1 MFRRTKTVLE
11 KLRHVRLKG
20 QHLCRRQ
27 RGTAVAVEKALQ
39 YTAGQQI
46 HGFTV
51 KEVVAVPDLFLTAI
65 KLTHDRT
72 GAQYLHAAR
81 DDPNNLFSVQFRTTP
96 MDSTGVPH
104 ILEHTV
110 LCGSQKYPCRDPFFK
125 MLNRSLSTFMNAFTA
140 SDYTMYPFST
150 QNAKDFQ
157 NLLSVYLDAV
167 FFPCLREQD
176 FWQEGWRLENEDPT
190 NASSP
195 LVFKG
200 VVFNEMK
207 GAFSDNESVYA
218 QHLQNKLYPDHT
230 YSVVSGGEP
239 LAIPDLTWE
248 QLKQF
253 HATHYHPSNA
263 RFFTYGDLPLEQHL
277 KQIDQEA
284 LSKFQRIH
292 PNTQVPSQPHWTSPR
307 EERVTCSPDV
317 MAPDASRQNT
327 LCISYL
333 LGDITDTFEAFNL
346 NLLSSLMTSGPNAP
360 FYKALIEPKIGSDF
374 SSVVGYD
381 GSTKEASFSVGL
393 QGMAEEDEQKVK
405 NIIHQTIDDII
416 QTGFEDERIEALLHK
431 IEIQMKHQSTN
442 FGLALASYIA
452 SSWNHDGDPVEL
464 LQINDN
470 VLKFRQAMKE
480 NPRFLQD
487 KVQHY
492 FRDNTHRLTLSMGP
506 DNSYMDKR
514 ASAEE
519 QKLQEKISA
528 LSDSDRKDIFDKG
541 LQLLDAQ
548 SKSQDASCL
557 PALKVSDIAP
567 TIPFTPLQM
576 TQAGGVALQLCEQPT
591 NGLVYFRAMC
601 SLNTLPED
609 LKVYVPLFCS
619 VITKMGCGSM
629 DYRQQAQQMELR
641 TGDMSVSPQII
652 PDCIHMDTFE
662 QGVFLSSS
670 CLERNLPDMFRL
682 WGDIFNNPHFDDQ
695 ERLRVLVMMS
705 AQELA
710 NGISYSGHMYA
721 MTRAGQHLTP
731 AGELQETFDGM
742 DQVKF
747 MKRIAEMSDLTPVIR
762 MLPRIKKHLLNPNNM
777 RCAINTTPHQM
788 SQSVDHLE
796 TFMKDVAGNR
806 KLFKAVRPNVT
817 ERPLDVLNVSGA
829 SKKLVAEPNF
839 QPCHMK
845 TFFPLPFPVN
855 FVSESIRTVPYSHQD
870 YASLCVLA
878 RMMTAKFLHGEIRE
892 KGGAYGGGAKMGG
905 GGLFSFYSYRD
916 PNSVQT
922 LSAFNKGVDW
932 AKLGKFN
939 QQDIDEAKLSVFSA
953 VDSPVAPSS
962 KGMSLF
968 LRGITDEMKQQ
979 HRRRLFDVTRQNLLD
994 VADRYLSVG
1003 NKTCGVCVLGP
1014 ENDAIGKDPSWVV
1027 K

>member
-1 MFRRTKTVLE
+1 MFRQTKALFE
-11 KLRHVRLKG
+11 KLRHVRLKVP
-20 QHLCRRQ
+20 HLSWRQ
-27 RGTAVAVEKALQ
+27 RSTAAAVEKALQ

-65 KLTHDRT
+65 KLTHDKT

-190 NASSP
+190 DASSP

-207 GAFSDNESVYA
+207 GAFSDNERLYA

-230 YSVVSGGEP
+230 YSVVYGGEP

-248 QLKQF
+248 QLKHF

-292 PNTQVPSQPHWTSPR
+292 PDTRVPSQPHWTSPR
-307 EERVTCSPDV
+307 EEHVTCGPDA
-317 MAPDASRQNT
+317 MAPDAARQNT
-327 LCISYL
+327 LCVSFL
-333 LGDITDTFEAFNL
+333 LGDITDTFEAFTL
-346 NLLSSLMTSGPNAP
+346 SLLSSLMTAGPNAP
-360 FYKALIEPKIGSDF
+360 FYKALIEPKIGTDF

-381 GSTKEASFSVGL
+381 GSTKEASFSIGL
-393 QGMAEEDEQKVK
+393 QGMAEGDAEKVK
-405 NIIHQTIDDII
+405 NVIHQTIDDII
-416 QTGFEDERIEALLHK
+416 ETGFEDERIEALLHK

-442 FGLALASYIA
+442 FGLSLASYIA

-470 VLKFRQAMKE
+470 VRKFRRALEE
-480 NPRFLQD
+480 NPHFLQD
-487 KVQHY
+487 KVRHY
-492 FRDNTHRLTLSMGP
+492 FKDNTHRLTLSMSP
-506 DNSYMDKR
+506 DDSYLDKQ
-514 ASAEE
+514 ASAE
-519 QKLQEKISA
+519 QRKLQEKISA
-528 LSDSDRKDIFDKG
+528 LSDSDKEDIYEKG
-541 LQLLDAQ
+541 LLLLDAQ
-548 SKSQDASCL
+548 SKTQDASCL

-567 TIPFTPLQM
+567 TIAVTPVHM
-576 TQAGGVALQLCEQPT
+576 TDAGGVALQLCEQPT

-609 LKVYVPLFCS
+609 LKLYVPLFCS
-619 VITKMGCGSM
+619 VITKMGCGSL
-629 DYRQQAQQMELR
+629 DYRQQAQQMDLR
-641 TGDMSVSPQII
+641 TGDMSVSPQVI
-652 PDCIHMDTFE
+652 PDCTHMDTLE
-662 QGVFLSSS
+662 QGVLLSSS

-682 WGDIFNNPHFDDQ
+682 WGDIFNSPRFDDR
-695 ERLRVLVMMS
+695 EHLRVLVMMA

-710 NGISYSGHMYA
+710 NGISYSGHVYA
-721 MTRAGQHLTP
+721 MTRAGHLLTP
-731 AGELQETFDGM
+731 AGELLETFDGM

-747 MKRIAEMSDLTPVIR
+747 MKRIAEMSDLTPVMR

-777 RCAINTTPHQM
+777 RCAINATPQRA
-788 SQSVDHLE
+788 SESVAHLE
-796 TFMKDVAGNR
+796 SFVKDVAGNR
-806 KLFKAVRPNVT
+806 KQFKAVRPNVV
-817 ERPLDVLNVSGA
+817 ERPLDVRNGSGA
-829 SKKLVAEPNF
+829 SRTLVADPNF

-845 TFFPLPFPVN
+845 TFFQLPFPVN
-855 FVSESIRTVPYSHQD
+855 FVSESVRTVPYSHQD
-870 YASLCVLA
+870 YASLCVLG

-922 LSAFNKGVDW
+922 LSAFSKGVDW
-932 AKLGKFN
+932 AKSAKFN

-953 VDSPVAPSS
+953 VDSPVAPSG
-962 KGMSLF
+962 KGMTLF
-968 LRGITDEMKQQ
+968 LSGITDEMKQQ
-979 HRRRLFDVTRQNLLD
+979 HRERLFAVTRENLLD
-994 VADRYLSVG
+994 VAERYLSVG
-1003 NKTCGVCVLGP
+1003 NKTCGVAVLGP
-1014 ENDAIGKDPSWVV
+1014 ENDGIKKDPSWVV